1 MKILVTG
8 KNGFIAKN
16 VIEYFTEKNHEVL
29 CVSHTDPDEVLE
41 QYSKDCDFVF
51 HLAAVQRSTKE
62 QDFWEGNVKYTE
74 KLISFLEKSKKV
86 PPILFT
92 TSTGIDTDSTFSI
105 TKKEAER
112 RIREYGKNNDKPVYI
127 YKLNHI
133 FGKYGKPNFNNVV
146 STFCYNY
153 MLDLP
158 ISVSDTDKIIYITY
172 IDDLLNDFNKSLLKD
187 KPCDEEYLKPSIIY
201 KITLGGL
208 LSTIKNIENE
218 KDNELAEK
226 LKSTCE
232 YFGEYK

>member
-29 CVSHTDPDEVLE
+29 CVSHTDPDSVLE
-41 QYSKDCDFVF
+41 KYSKDCDFVF

-62 QDFWEGNVKYTE
+62 QDFWEGNVEYTE
-74 KLISFLEKSKKV
+74 KLISFLEKSPKA
-86 PPILFT
+86 PSILFT
-92 TSTGIDTDSTFSI
+92 TSTGIDIDSTFSA

-112 RIREYGKNNDKPVYI
+112 RIREYGKNNHKPVYI

-158 ISVSDTDKIIYITY
+158 ISVSNPDNTIYITY
-172 IDDLLNDFNKSLLKD
+172 INDLLNDFNESLLKN
-187 KPCDEEYLKPSIIY
+187 KSYDEGYLKPSIIY
-201 KITLGGL
+201 KITLGEL
-208 LSTIKNIENE
+208 LAIISNLDSQ
-218 KDNELAEK
+218 KDNVLAQK
-226 LKSTCE
+226 LKSTCK
-232 YFGEYK
+232 YFGEYQ